1 MRCLFRYGNGQY
13 DLAVGFSPL
22 GYGGDPGQLDLLQIL
37 GQIVEKRPH
46 VGSLG
51 FVLFFRQQAFDVLFR
66 PGYAHALPGDLRDG
80 GAFFLVNGI
89 RIAVSKNGMAQ
100 RVGYEVETDIEH
112 EVITGLMEEP
122 YVEPSSPA
130 PANFVPET
138 NAKQRLEQLESLRTS
153 GLITQEEYEE
163 KREEII
169 ARL

>member
-1 MRCLFRYGNGQY
+1 MSKRRRGRITVQNQPTGAARGMMRGMGVVHAIF
-13 DLAVGFSPL
+13 
-22 GYGGDPGQLDLLQIL
+22 GG
-37 GQIVEKRPH
+37 V
-46 VGSLG
+46 
-51 FVLFFRQQAFDVLFR
+51 FVLIALTEIMPQA
-66 PGYAHALPGDLRDG
+66 GIIGLPFLAG

-130 PANFVPET
+130 SANFVPET

>member
-1 MRCLFRYGNGQY
+1 MSKRRRGRITVQNQPTGAARGMMRGMGVVHAIF
-13 DLAVGFSPL
+13 
-22 GYGGDPGQLDLLQIL
+22 GG
-37 GQIVEKRPH
+37 V
-46 VGSLG
+46 
-51 FVLFFRQQAFDVLFR
+51 FVLIALTEIMPQA
-66 PGYAHALPGDLRDG
+66 GIIGLPFLAG

-153 GLITQEEYEE
+153 GLITQQEYEE